1 MTYLLLVS
9 HSTFAEGI
17 EEALG
22 MLMGTRPFVLSCG
35 MEDGTSAAEY
45 RTQFSEVIE
54 PLTSSDNIVLLA
66 DMGGGSPVKTA
77 MAVIEARG
85 LAKNTVAFGG
95 ANLPMAIS
103 AVMGIE
109 DELDMDA
116 IRDAMLVDGAQA
128 VRQL

>member
-1 MTYLLLVS
+1 MKYLLLVS
-9 HSTFAEGI
+9 HSTFAQGI
-17 EEALG
+17 EDALN
-22 MLMGTRPFVLSCG
+22 MLLGTRAFVLSCG
-35 MEDGTSAAEY
+35 MEEGTSVQEY
-45 RTQFSEVIE
+45 RAQFAEVIE
-54 PLTSSDNIVLLA
+54 PLTSSDHIVLLA

-77 MAVIEARG
+77 LAVIESRG
-85 LAKNTVAFGG
+85 LAQNVVAFGG

-116 IRDAMLVDGAQA
+116 IGDALLADGAQA